1 MSSRR
6 RDFLWHAGACLL
18 ACLPATPARAAGAE
32 SRRLVLLNTHTRE
45 TLESI
50 YWRDGRHVPSEL
62 GRLDWVF
69 RDHRTGSVLPI
80 DVRLFDLLHELARE
94 AGVEARYQI
103 ISGYRTPATNAMLA
117 ARSDGVSQRSLH
129 MAGRAIDVRLE
140 GVALASFRDLALA
153 KRAGGVGFYPRS
165 NFLHL
170 DVGRVRSWSG

>member
-6 RDFLWHAGACLL
+6 RDFLRQAAASLL
-18 ACLPATPARAAGAE
+18 AGLPAAAARTATAQH
-32 SRRLVLLNTHTRE
+32 RRLVLLNTHTRE
-45 TLESI
+45 TLDST
-50 YWRDGRHVPSEL
+50 YWRDGRHLPTEL

-69 RDHRTGSVLPI
+69 RDHRTGSVTPI
-80 DVRLFDLLHELARE
+80 DVRLFDLLHELARD

-153 KRAGGVGFYPRS
+153 KRAGGVGFYSRS